1 MLLILHKFSEQV
13 QVVLLIHADISEV
26 IKWNLFHKFN
36 LKPIL
41 YNILGTIFNIPNWF
55 LKCKK
60 YSIIYHWYINLINWL
75 HMADIYV
82 NKLISRC

>member
-41 YNILGTIFNIPNWF
+41 YNILVQF
-55 LKCKK
+55 LTFP
-60 YSIIYHWYINLINWL
+60 I
-75 HMADIYV
+75 DF
-82 NKLISRC
+82 